1 MSREQFLFM
10 ANCPNCGA
18 ALSCGC
24 QRKTASDGKQGC
36 VQCIPAYEQ
45 RLKQQVK
52 KPAAGKGAG
61 KSGEAMNNNGFSFGG
76 ANLIMN

>member
-1 MSREQFLFM
+1 M

-36 VQCIPAYEQ
+36 VQCIPKYEQ
-45 RLKQQVK
+45 ALKQGRK
-52 KPAAGKGAG
+52 
-61 KSGEAMNNNGFSFGG
+61 EINRFSSDPSSRKMPVPST
-76 ANLIMN
+76 NKDPRLN